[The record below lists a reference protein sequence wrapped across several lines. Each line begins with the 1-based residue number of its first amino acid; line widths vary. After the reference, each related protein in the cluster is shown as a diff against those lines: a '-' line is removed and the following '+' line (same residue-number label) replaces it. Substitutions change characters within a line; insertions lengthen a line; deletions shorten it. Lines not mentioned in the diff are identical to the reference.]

1 MLTKRNLTTYGIA
14 FIIILALNFFLPRLM
29 PGDPLMAI
37 YGDEALV
44 AMTPDLKAHLISVS
58 LLTSHSGSSLVLILP
73 DCFRVIWGGLITI
86 MPLY

>member
-44 AMTPDLKAHLISVS
+44 AMTPDLKAHLIERFALDQS
-58 LLTSHSGSSLVLILP
+58 
-73 DCFRVIWGGLITI
+73 F
-86 MPLY
+86 